1 MTVCRSIGRISQAIP
16 CVRCLSSQIHFGP
29 SDGQLE
35 EILDRSL
42 EKKEKGSEQAP
53 HVLTTRREALAL
65 YRDIWRYSR
74 LFVWSDERG
83 ALWRDSIRDS
93 ARKEFELARHQ
104 TEPEV
109 VTRLLL
115 TGRDCVQQTVDKFMK
130 KRQDLINA
138 QAKRPPFGPA

>member
-1 MTVCRSIGRISQAIP
+1 MAFCRYIHRTSQAVPGI
-16 CVRCLSSQIHFGP
+16 RCLSSQIHFGP

-42 EKKEKGSEQAP
+42 EKQAKKSEQAP

-74 LFVWSDERG
+74 LFVWSDDRG
-83 ALWRDSIRDS
+83 ELWRDSIRDS

-104 TEPEV
+104 TDPEV

-115 TGRDCVQQTVDKFMK
+115 TGRDCLQQTMDKFMK
-130 KRQDLINA
+130 KREDLIDA
-138 QAKRPPFGPA
+138 QAKQPPFGPA